1 MGDLQITADGSED
14 TELPVMDSVL
24 LTHFGPVPG
33 GKIWQWP
40 LETSTVPWSF
50 SYRDGEP
57 LLLTGNPGGL
67 PAGGSISS

>member
-1 MGDLQITADGSED
+1 
-14 TELPVMDSVL
+14 MDSVP

-40 LETSTVPWSF
+40 LETSTVSWSF